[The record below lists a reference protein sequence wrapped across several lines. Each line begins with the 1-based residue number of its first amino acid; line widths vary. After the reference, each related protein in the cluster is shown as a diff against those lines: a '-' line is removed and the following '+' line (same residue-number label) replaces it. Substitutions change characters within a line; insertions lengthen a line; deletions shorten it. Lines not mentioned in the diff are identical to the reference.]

1 MKLKFSTLVI
11 ITLVLIVAIVAAAK
25 IGSPDHQG
33 YTEEQE
39 TKNSEGNTTSNHIE
53 NIETTTSAQKVTEST
68 VVKEETEPKT
78 SIPVTVPQTNV
89 EQILKDGN
97 FNYYIYIELGSGTLT
112 IYEKSGA
119 ESFDKVIHCSPVSAG
134 LGGSTPVG
142 IFHIKERKDWL
153 EMESDGYVQ
162 YATLWDRGVIISS
175 SLYETQDRNTLV
187 RKSYL
192 GLGQPSTKG
201 NILTTA
207 GTAYWIMQNSSE
219 NTLLH
224 IVEGSPKQIVSDPLP
239 ELNPEYVFTDPT
251 DPLYRTLEELEKEGE
266 LPYSLYLEKGSFTLT
281 VYKKDENGEYTVPVK
296 AFRTAV
302 GRTAGRTPVGN
313 FAVYKKERWHEFPYN
328 GGYAQYAT
336 AYYGN
341 LYIHS
346 PIFSLPDTETM
357 LVSLYNEIGTNA
369 TAGCLRT
376 TSYAAY
382 WVYSYCPIG
391 TPVEIVNGSSRGT
404 VSEKPPTVDDV
415 YMTKDPTDPFNPDSV
430 Y

>member
-328 GGYAQYAT
+328 GGYAQ
-336 AYYGN
+336 
-341 LYIHS
+341 
-346 PIFSLPDTETM
+346 
-357 LVSLYNEIGTNA
+357 
-369 TAGCLRT
+369 
-376 TSYAAY
+376 
-382 WVYSYCPIG
+382 
-391 TPVEIVNGSSRGT
+391 
-404 VSEKPPTVDDV
+404 
-415 YMTKDPTDPFNPDSV
+415 
-430 Y
+430 